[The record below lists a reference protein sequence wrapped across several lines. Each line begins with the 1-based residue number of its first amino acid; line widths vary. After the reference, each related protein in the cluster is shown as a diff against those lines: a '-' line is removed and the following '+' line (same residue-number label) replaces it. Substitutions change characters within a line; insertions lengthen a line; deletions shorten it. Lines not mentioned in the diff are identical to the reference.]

1 MRLLKRALT
10 TTPLVVLVGGVAHAS
25 IQSIQKP
32 TLDPKSPEIGGLGRS
47 SSGSDGGE
55 LIETE
60 EGTIGDFVK
69 DAVWQGSAKETALAL
84 INNPESAW
92 GQLQGSLQQY
102 LTKTAC
108 QEQPMVKHIMSSCN
122 APESGGQAAGGKIPP
137 ITDENEIAQR
147 ILERLKK
154 SENSTGINPVIQADL
169 GVTDY
174 DSDYVRAAAGAL
186 LGEKQQ
192 KQNAQLGK
200 KVLKSAKQTGALAK
214 KAQKQKVTQKVVKH
228 LTQQNARQAQIQAAI
243 RTSSQQS
250 AQQQAATNVAVS
262 DMAETLNQRER
273 EREFEEAAGAQ
284 AALSRAAKNAAYWA
298 KDDGEEGS

>member
-1 MRLLKRALT
+1 MRFLKRALK

-25 IQSIQKP
+25 IQPIQKP
-32 TLDPKSPEIGGLGRS
+32 TLDLESPEIGGLGGS

-84 INNPESAW
+84 VNNPESAW
-92 GQLQGSLQQY
+92 GQLQGSLQKY

-122 APESGGQAAGGKIPP
+122 ESSGQAAGGKIPP
-137 ITDENEIAQR
+137 ITDENVIAQR
-147 ILERLKK
+147 ILKRLKK

-214 KAQKQKVTQKVVKH
+214 KAQKQKVTQKVVKRMA
-228 LTQQNARQAQIQAAI
+228 QQNARQAQIQAAI

-273 EREFEEAAGAQ
+273 ERELEEAAGTQ